1 MVIRIDISYK
11 FRIYPNKE
19 QMNMI
24 DNICGCTRFVYN
36 HYLAKKIELYKESK
50 KTLSYYDC
58 ANDLTKLKKELTWL
72 YDADAVALQQSLRN
86 LDKAYKNFFNG
97 IKKGQKVGY
106 PKFKSKRSPVQSYRT
121 NKVKLEEKYITLP
134 KLKRVRCKV
143 SREVKGRILSVTVSK
158 TSTQKYYVSLC
169 CTDAEVEQYPNTGR
183 CVGLDVGIKDL
194 IITSDGVK
202 IDNPKYIRQS
212 EKQLI
217 RQQRKLSRKTKGSKR
232 YEKQRIKLAKLHEH
246 AANQRND
253 LLDKIS
259 TDIIRNNDVVCIE
272 DLCVSGMMK
281 NHHLA
286 KSVSDVSMYE
296 LRRKLQY
303 KSDWYGRQLVVI
315 DRFFPSSQTCSVCG
329 FQNAEVK
336 NLSVR
341 EWTCPQCGT
350 HHDRD
355 VNAARNILNEGIRL
369 MAS

>member
-1 MVIRIDISYK
+1 
-11 FRIYPNKE
+11 
-19 QMNMI
+19 MI

-97 IKKGQKVGY
+97 IKKGQKIGY
-106 PKFKSKRSPVQSYRT
+106 PKFKSKRAPVQSYRT

-217 RQQRKLSRKTKGSKR
+217 RQQRKLSRKTKGSKL

-246 AANQRND
+246 VANQRND
-253 LLDKIS
+253 LLNKIS

-329 FQNAEVK
+329 FQNADVK

-355 VNAARNILNEGIRL
+355 VNAARNILNEGMRL